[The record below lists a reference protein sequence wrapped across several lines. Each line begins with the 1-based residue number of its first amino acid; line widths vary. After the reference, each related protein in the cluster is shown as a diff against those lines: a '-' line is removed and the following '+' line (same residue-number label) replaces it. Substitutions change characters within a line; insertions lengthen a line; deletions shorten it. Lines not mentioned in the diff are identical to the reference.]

1 MHFKLTVLVIKIA
14 LLIVVSSYIGLR
26 AGQTV
31 NLAGNNE
38 IFVHKHLDLSKKFV
52 LVLEGRM
59 DMWNMEALADK
70 LDESKEVHLVINS
83 PGGSVAAGLKF
94 INRVEALRA
103 QGQLKSLQCYIQ
115 DMAASMAAI
124 VSSYCDGVL
133 IHKFGWF
140 MIHEASYGCQGLQS
154 EIKRCVEFSEEYL
167 AQIDE
172 DVASN
177 YGLSVFRYKLFQGT
191 ERYMVAQKAVSF
203 GFANAIFDTLYH
215 NGFAPEEPEA
225 SGGFVFGGGHGKK

>member
-1 MHFKLTVLVIKIA
+1 MKIKIVT
-14 LLIVVSSYIGLR
+14 LIIKISMLIMLGSYLGVR

-31 NLAGNNE
+31 NLKGDNE

-59 DMWNMEALADK
+59 EMWRMEDLTEK
-70 LDESKEVHLVINS
+70 LEESKEVHLVINS

-103 QGQLKSLQCYIQ
+103 QGKLKSLQCYIQ

-124 VSSYCDGVL
+124 LSSYCDGVL
-133 IHKFGWF
+133 IHKFGFF
-140 MIHEASYGCQGLQS
+140 MIHEASYACSGSQG
-154 EIKRCVEFSEEYL
+154 EIKRCVEFTESYL

-177 YGLSVFRYKLFQGT
+177 YGLSVFRYKLFQGI
-191 ERYMVAQKAVSF
+191 ERYMVSQKAVGF
-203 GFANAIFDTLYH
+203 GFANAVFDTLYH
-215 NGFAPEEPEA
+215 NGYKPEEPAA
-225 SGGFVFGGGHGKK
+225 SGGFMLRFH